1 MADEETEVP
10 AMKKYLEH
18 LEMLDKTHEYA
29 AKSWRRTIKDVANWK
44 DMQLYLQKKYGVAPK
59 PDSKA
64 ETRAVIPSRLGRLK
78 NRLGEK
84 WRNLAYGGLGGRFF
98 FQDKVEDYKELPGF
112 NVSDKFLREYDAKK
126 AREREE
132 FDKVP
137 LEELEKYNPNESKPP
152 AIRKESRYMGG
163 SGKAHYGELIDVD
176 RAVESAIYDSGK
188 AIGGAIGK
196 IVHRK
201 SPAEKYVELP
211 VEFTEDEL
219 KAYDEARET
228 EGGKIDEEY
237 KNHKFEEYNPK
248 LGKLERLTDLAYGIA
263 KAKYGKK

>member
-1 MADEETEVP
+1 MANEDEEGMVVP
-10 AMKKYLEH
+10 ALKKYKEIIGAIEATSPGPYIESIVNRLARMKRLVPKRE
-18 LEMLDKTHEYA
+18 
-29 AKSWRRTIKDVANWK
+29 KSGD
-44 DMQLYLQKKYGVAPK
+44 Y
-59 PDSKA
+59 S
-64 ETRAVIPSRLGRLK
+64 AVIPSRLGRLK

-84 WRNLAYGGLGGRFF
+84 WRNLAYGGMGKRSF

-126 AREREE
+126 ARERKE

-163 SGKAHYGELIDVD
+163 SGKAYYGELIDVD

-248 LGKLERLTDLAYGIA
+248 LGKLERLKDVAYKVGKSIA
-263 KAKYGKK
+263 KVKYGKK